1 MGPEIH
7 GKSGQERREVDAP
20 VAIGAVLRTVKQ
32 AVWVGWK
39 VETNWADPLVFAIY
53 YLIRPIAGLLIVG
66 FIFLIGSAVS
76 GAIDPGLFAFLFIGN
91 TFFIFVTQV
100 MMMMSMLIHEDRAH
114 YEVLK
119 HIYLT
124 PGSLQW
130 YIVGRALNGI
140 MNAALSLVL
149 TLGLGVAIFQYG
161 MGLPVPIDWLRID
174 VGLLSLTLLV
184 GIVCFMAIGFILCG
198 INIMTSK
205 VQFMLPEYVSGILYL
220 FGGVVFLPE
229 LLPWWGQQVSNALPI
244 TYFLR
249 IVRFAFLHYPGFDVQ
264 MNLLYLAATTVFT
277 VLVGLGFFKVAMF
290 KARRDGL
297 IDKKE
302 EY

>member
-1 MGPEIH
+1 MSTI
-7 GKSGQERREVDAP
+7 
-20 VAIGAVLRTVKQ
+20 LRTIKQ

-66 FIFLIGSAVS
+66 FIFLVGSFAS
-76 GAIDPGLFAFLFIGN
+76 GGVMNPEYFVYMFVGN
-91 TFFIFVTQV
+91 SFFIYVVQV
-100 MMMMSMLIHEDRAH
+100 MMTMTMLIHEDRAH

-124 PGSLQW
+124 PGSLSW
-130 YIVGRALNGI
+130 YIVGRALNGV
-140 MNAALSLVL
+140 MNASVSLLL
-149 TLGLGVAIFQYG
+149 TLGFGVLIFQSLLGVPI
-161 MGLPVPIDWLRID
+161 PVNWFGVDFALL
-174 VGLLSLTLLV
+174 GLSLLL

-205 VQFMLPEYVSGILYL
+205 VQFVLNEYVSGILYL
-220 FGGVVFLPE
+220 FGGVVFVPEILPS
-229 LLPWWGQQVSNALPI
+229 WGQAISNALPI
-244 TYFLR
+244 TYFLN
-249 IVRFAFLHYPGFDVQ
+249 IVRFSFMHQGSFDVQ
-264 MNLLYLAATTVFT
+264 ANLLFLVVTLAACVIVGVGVF
-277 VLVGLGFFKVAMF
+277 KIAMY
-290 KARRDGL
+290 KARLDGL

>member
-1 MGPEIH
+1 
-7 GKSGQERREVDAP
+7 
-20 VAIGAVLRTVKQ
+20 VAIGTILRTIKQ
-32 AVWVGWK
+32 AIWLGWK

-53 YLIRPIAGLLIVG
+53 YLIKPVAGLLIVG
-66 FIFLIGSAVS
+66 FIFLIGSVVS
-76 GAIDPGLFAFLFIGN
+76 GVVDPGLFMFLFIGN
-91 TFFIFVTQV
+91 SFFIYVAQV
-100 MMMMSMLIHEDRAH
+100 MMMMSMLIHEDRSH

-124 PGSLQW
+124 PGSLHV
-130 YIVGRALNGI
+130 YIVGRALNGV
-140 MNAALSLVL
+140 MNASVALLL
-149 TLGLGVAIFQYG
+149 TLGLGVVVFQYG
-161 MGLPVPIDWLRID
+161 LGVPVQIDWLSID
-174 VGLLSLTLLV
+174 LGLLGLTLVLGV
-184 GIVCFMAIGFILCG
+184 VCFMAIGFILCA

-205 VQFMLPEYVSGILYL
+205 VQFTLNEYVSGILYL

-229 LLPWWGQQVSNALPI
+229 ILPQWGQYVSNALPI

-249 IVRFAFLHYPGFDVQ
+249 LVRFSFLHQGNFDAQ
-264 MNLLYLAATTVFT
+264 INLLYLLITTIATVF
-277 VLVGLGFFKVAMF
+277 VGLIVFKVAMF

>member
-1 MGPEIH
+1 
-7 GKSGQERREVDAP
+7 
-20 VAIGAVLRTVKQ
+20 VKQ
-32 AVWVGWK
+32 AVWLGWK

-66 FIFLIGSAVS
+66 FMYLIGSYA
-76 GAIDPGLFAFLFIGN
+76 GGLDPQLFAYMFIGSCFFQYLFQIVN
-91 TFFIFVTQV
+91 TMT
-100 MMMMSMLIHEDRAH
+100 MLIHEDRSH

-119 HIYLT
+119 HIYLA
-124 PGSLQW
+124 PGSLSW
-130 YIVGRALNGI
+130 YIVGRALNGV
-140 MNAALSLVL
+140 MNASISLLLSFVF
-149 TLGLGVAIFQYG
+149 GVAIFQYG
-161 MGLPVPIDWLRID
+161 LGVQIPINWLGIDWL
-174 VGLLSLTLLV
+174 LLAASLAL
-184 GIVCFMAIGFILCG
+184 GIVCFMAIGFILCA

-205 VQFMLPEYVSGILYL
+205 VQFMLTEYVSGILYL

-229 LLPWWGQQVSNALPI
+229 ILPQWGQTISNALPI

-249 IVRFAFLHYPGFDVQ
+249 IMRYAFLHQSPSVVEMD
-264 MNLLYLAATTVFT
+264 LLYLVLTMIATIIVGFGVFRI
-277 VLVGLGFFKVAMF
+277 AMY

>member
-1 MGPEIH
+1 M
-7 GKSGQERREVDAP
+7 
-20 VAIGAVLRTVKQ
+20 AIGTILRTIKQ
-32 AVWVGWK
+32 SVWLGWK

-53 YLIRPIAGLLIVG
+53 YLIRPVAGLLIVG
-66 FIFLIGSAVS
+66 FIFLIGSVVS
-76 GAIDPGLFAFLFIGN
+76 GVVNPELFMFLFIGN
-91 TFFIFVTQV
+91 SFFIYVVQI
-100 MMMMSMLIHEDRAH
+100 MMTMSMLIHEDRAH

-124 PGSLQW
+124 PASLQW
-130 YIVGRALNGI
+130 YIVGRALNGV
-140 MNAALSLVL
+140 MNASISLLL

-161 MGLPVPIDWLRID
+161 LGIPIQINWLNINL
-174 VGLLSLTLLV
+174 GLLGLSLLL

-205 VQFMLPEYVSGILYL
+205 VQFMLNEYVSGILYL
-220 FGGVVFLPE
+220 FGGVVFLQE
-229 LLPWWGQQVSNALPI
+229 ILPPWGQHISNALPI

-249 IVRFAFLHYPGFDVQ
+249 IVRFSFLHQGNFDVQ
-264 MNLLYLAATTVFT
+264 SNLLYLVGTMIATT
-277 VLVGLGFFKVAMF
+277 LVGLAVFKVAML

>member
-1 MGPEIH
+1 
-7 GKSGQERREVDAP
+7 
-20 VAIGAVLRTVKQ
+20 VAVGAILRTIKQ
-32 AVWVGWK
+32 AVWLGWK
-39 VETNWADPLVFAIY
+39 IETNWADPLVFAIY
-53 YLIRPIAGLLIVG
+53 YLIRPVAGLLIVG

-76 GAIDPGLFAFLFIGN
+76 GAVDPGLFMFLFIGN
-91 TFFIFVTQV
+91 SFFIYVVQI
-100 MMMMSMLIHEDRAH
+100 MMTMTMLIHEDRAH

-130 YIVGRALNGI
+130 YIVGRALNGV
-140 MNAALSLVL
+140 MNASVSLLL
-149 TLGLGVAIFQYG
+149 TLPLGVAVFQYG
-161 MGLPVPIDWLRID
+161 LGIPLQIDWLSVD
-174 VGLLSLTLLV
+174 LGLLGLSLLL
-184 GIVCFMAIGFILCG
+184 GIICFMAIGFILCG

-205 VQFMLPEYVSGILYL
+205 VQFMLNEYVSGILYL
-220 FGGVVFLPE
+220 FGGVVFVPEILP
-229 LLPWWGQQVSNALPI
+229 PWGQHISNAMPI

-249 IVRFAFLHYPGFDVQ
+249 IVRFSFLHQGSFDVQ
-264 MNLLYLAATTVFT
+264 TNLLYLVATIIITI
-277 VLVGLGFFKVAMF
+277 LVGLAVFKVAMF